1 MSINQA
7 KDKIQREVLNA
18 WHKNNYKGT
27 AELATGTGK
36 TRIGVLAA
44 SYLAKKANYNYKIL
58 IVTPTTVIQQEW
70 ENEFKLWKESKVFE
84 SCVQVECINTARNF
98 KTTDFDLLIADEI
111 HRYLGGQI
119 NLKLF
124 KNNKFPKILG
134 LSGTIEDNLLQ
145 ELNKI
150 APIHYS
156 LNLDSAVEIG
166 LVSEFTVY
174 NIPVELNINERKEYI
189 KLSKI
194 IEYSWQAYS
203 IHSWKNISDRK
214 NILYN
219 AKSKIKLL
227 EKLIKVFDNNSYG
240 IIFSMTK
247 DYANIVKN
255 KLGDKC
261 IVQHSGISK
270 KNRIKSLKE
279 FSDGRTKTR
288 IISTAMVLDEG
299 VNLRRI
305 EYAILTANSSKG
317 RQQLQ
322 RVGRVCRLGKDNKHA
337 IIVRIY
343 CKNTKEESW
352 LETSQKGLK
361 VVNLNNLQEFINI
374 INNGK

>member
-270 KNRIKSLKE
+270 KK
-279 FSDGRTKTR
+279 
-288 IISTAMVLDEG
+288 
-299 VNLRRI
+299 
-305 EYAILTANSSKG
+305 
-317 RQQLQ
+317 
-322 RVGRVCRLGKDNKHA
+322 
-337 IIVRIY
+337 
-343 CKNTKEESW
+343 
-352 LETSQKGLK
+352 
-361 VVNLNNLQEFINI
+361 
-374 INNGK
+374 